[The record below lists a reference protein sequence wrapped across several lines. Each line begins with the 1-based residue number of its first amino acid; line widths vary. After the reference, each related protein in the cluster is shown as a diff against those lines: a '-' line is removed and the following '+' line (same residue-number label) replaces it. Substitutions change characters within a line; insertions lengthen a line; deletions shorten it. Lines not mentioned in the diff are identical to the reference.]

1 MFKAGIFRK
10 YPADACFIFAR
21 YARKVV
27 LRASGTRLAPTEAER
42 RPAVLARVD
51 ICRATD
57 SEQRKLRTVRGIAA
71 DRGRN
76 LSLSDRYARQAF

>member
-10 YPADACFIFAR
+10 YPVDACFIFVR
-21 YARKVV
+21 YARQV
-27 LRASGTRLAPTEAER
+27 A
-42 RPAVLARVD
+42 AVLARAD

-76 LSLSDRYARQAF
+76 LSLSDRYARQVF